1 MSVQYIS
8 DSKGKTTG
16 VFIPV
21 REWEK
26 LKEKYEGLEET
37 AEAMPEWHK
46 RIVRDR
52 LAEYKAN
59 RHIAVPFEEALT
71 ALENE

>member
-1 MSVQYIS
+1 MGIQYIS
-8 DSKGKTTG
+8 DSEGKTAG

-21 REWEK
+21 SEWEK
-26 LKEKYEGLEET
+26 LKEKYEGLEEM

-46 RIVRDR
+46 RVLRER
-52 LAEYKAN
+52 LAVYKAN
-59 RHIAVPFEEALT
+59 PDTAIPFDEAMT

>member
-1 MSVQYIS
+1 MSIQYVS

-21 REWEK
+21 KEWEK
-26 LKEKYEGLEET
+26 LKEKYEGIEEAT
-37 AEAMPEWHK
+37 EAMPGWHK
-46 RIVRDR
+46 GVVRER
-52 LAEYKAN
+52 LTEYKAN
-59 RHIAVPFEEALT
+59 PHTAVPFEEALT

>member
-8 DSKGKTTG
+8 DSKGRTTG

-21 REWEK
+21 KEWEK
-26 LKEKYEGLEET
+26 LKEKYEDLEET
-37 AEAMPEWHK
+37 ADTVPEWHK
-46 RIVRDR
+46 DILRER
-52 LAEYKAN
+52 LAAYRAN
-59 RHIAVPFEEALT
+59 PAIAIPFDDAMD